1 MNLTDLQ
8 EFVRSDSLLCV
19 ELVVWK
25 KKKKKKKKCH

>member
-8 EFVRSDSLLCV
+8 EFVPLDSLLCV

-25 KKKKKKKKCH
+25 KKKKKKCH